1 MKTLLTLGAEDVPDV
16 TRVLC
21 EAFYDYPV
29 MRYVV
34 GDSHGDYERRQRT
47 LVHFFVTAR
56 VLRDEVILGVMD
68 GGAGSEDR
76 SGVVGGGNLSATA
89 LVSYP
94 GPGGNPEELATLRD
108 GVWSDLGPE
117 SRSRYEAF
125 SAACAPFEVNVP
137 HIHLNMIGVTRAAQ
151 GSGLG
156 RDLIEH
162 VHFLSEENGA
172 SQGVTLTTEDPS
184 NVALYEHFGYE
195 VVGHSRV
202 SSGLETWGFF
212 RPDQDR

>member
-1 MKTLLTLGAEDVPDV
+1 MKTVLRLGAQDVPEV

-34 GDSHGDYERRQRT
+34 GDQYEDYERRLRT

-68 GGAGSEDR
+68 GGAEPEDR
-76 SGVVGGGNLSATA
+76 SGVLGGVNLSATA

-94 GPGGNPEELATLRD
+94 GPRGNPEELATLRD
-108 GVWSDLGPE
+108 GVWNDLGPE

-125 SAACAPFEVNVP
+125 SAACAPFEVEVP

-156 RDLIEH
+156 RELIEH
-162 VHFLSEENGA
+162 VHLLSEENRA
-172 SQGVTLTTEDPS
+172 SHGVTLTTEDPS
-184 NVALYEHFGYE
+184 NVALYKHFGYE
-195 VVGHSRV
+195 VVGHSHV

-212 RPDQDR
+212 RPD